1 MPSHRILRAGV
12 LIGLAVVLGRVLGF
26 VREMTLARNFGAS
39 ATADWA
45 VLLFSFPDLVVN
57 LLLGGALAA
66 ALIPEW
72 SRQDPA
78 QRRRLYHLALAIVG
92 MSFALIAVAVWL
104 GKGDIFALLAPG
116 LDQSLASQG
125 NLAFLFILVAIP
137 LTALAGVTTAYSN
150 FLGAVFI
157 PALGTF
163 VLNLFVIAGL
173 LLAVQAEQPLVVFG
187 ASVCVG
193 ALVRWGLQLLNLRQ
207 TARAS
212 VAVSSTSAS
221 TAPTAPTAMKSLVA
235 RYCQVLASASLL
247 LLVPVIARAYASSL
261 GSGQMA
267 LMNYAQKLVELP
279 VGIVVTV
286 VSTLLLPRLS
296 RFFAENAAD
305 AQITATFSSSVR
317 WTFEISLAV
326 LLPTLFYADAI
337 CNLLFMGSALQGEEL
352 RTIAALLAIGLFAL
366 PLQGLTTIVVCVY
379 SAVRDTISPL
389 LVSMLGIV
397 LFLVG
402 IRYAAQFFGL
412 LGIAAA
418 VLVFQIFVL
427 LLLVIR
433 MGRHI
438 GVNYVTIVADV
449 AFLRGVAVSV
459 VVFFAMFAVSGQL
472 DQANWFQ
479 SGWAMLS
486 GMAMLL
492 CIVLFNPNNKAL
504 VAMRGRT
511 A

>member
-12 LIGLAVVLGRVLGF
+12 LIGLAVILGRVLGF
-26 VREMTLARNFGAS
+26 VREMILARNFGAS

-66 ALIPEW
+66 VLIPEW
-72 SRQDPA
+72 SRQSA
-78 QRRRLYHLALAIVG
+78 HERQRLYHLALAIVG
-92 MSFALIAVAVWL
+92 ISFAVIAAAGWL

-116 LDQSLASQG
+116 LDQSLAPQG
-125 NLAFLFILVAIP
+125 YQAFLFILAAIP

-173 LLAVQAEQPLVVFG
+173 LLASGAKQPLVVFG

-207 TARAS
+207 TARAA
-212 VAVSSTSAS
+212 VAVSSPSAPA
-221 TAPTAPTAMKSLVA
+221 APTAIKSLMA

-247 LLVPVIARAYASSL
+247 LLVPVIARAYASGL

-296 RFFAENAAD
+296 RFFAESAPA
-305 AQITATFSSSVR
+305 AQITATFSASVR
-317 WTFEISLAV
+317 LTFEISLAV
-326 LLPTLFYADAI
+326 LLPTLFYAEAI
-337 CNLLFMGSALQGEEL
+337 CSLLFAGSALQGDEL
-352 RTIAALLAIGLFAL
+352 RTVAALLAIGLFAL
-366 PLQGLTTIVVCVY
+366 PLQALTTVVVCVF

-389 LVSMLGIV
+389 LVGLLAIA
-397 LFLVG
+397 LFMAG
-402 IRYAAQFFGL
+402 IRYAAEFFGL
-412 LGIAAA
+412 MGIVAA
-418 VLVFQIFVL
+418 VLAFQVVVL
-427 LLLVIR
+427 LLLALR
-433 MGRHI
+433 MGRHMSVSYI
-438 GVNYVTIVADV
+438 NIFADI
-449 AFLRGVAVSV
+449 AFLRGIGVSV
-459 VVFFAMFAVSGQL
+459 VMFFAMFAIGGML

-479 SGWAMLS
+479 AGWAMLS
-486 GMAMLL
+486 GLVMLL
-492 CIVLFNPNNKAL
+492 CIVFFNPNNKAM